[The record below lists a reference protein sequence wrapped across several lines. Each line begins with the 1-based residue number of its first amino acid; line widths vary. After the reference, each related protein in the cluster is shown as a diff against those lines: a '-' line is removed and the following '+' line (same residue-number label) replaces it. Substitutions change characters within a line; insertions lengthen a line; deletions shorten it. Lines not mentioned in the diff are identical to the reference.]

1 MKARTTLQLPAAGR
15 DQGGLSDLSAET
27 ALRREILAL
36 GEWLAA
42 QGLDVHSDHAHVDE
56 GSRDRLYLRYGYF
69 MGLKNALALLTSRGE
84 TLH

>member
-1 MKARTTLQLPAAGR
+1 MKPSTTPHAPGSR
-15 DQGGLSDLSAET
+15 FDEGGQPDLSAE
-27 ALRREILAL
+27 ALVHLEIRKL
-36 GEWLAA
+36 GEWLVE
-42 QGLDVHSDHAHVDE
+42 QGIDPGSDHAHADE